1 MSIEGIIQKI
11 EDEAGKESAAILKE
25 ASDGAS
31 AILSMAQKELSL
43 SLEDLDRK
51 LVREKGR
58 MKNIHLSDGKRKAR
72 KAVLEMKESLI
83 MDAFSSIRRRMGEL
97 NGDDLSSLLLRLMAN
112 ARGEVGQEVTI
123 YPVRQEDLDAVR
135 GEVGIGPIVQDTKD
149 LPWQITRM
157 RSKDLIGGFI
167 AISSDGNRV
176 LDMSFNGLL
185 ERDEEGIR
193 EMISRMLFSDTMG

>member
-11 EDEAGKESAAILKE
+11 DDEAGKESAAILKE
-25 ASDGAS
+25 ATDGAS
-31 AILSMAQKELSL
+31 AILSVAQKELSL

-72 KAVLEMKESLI
+72 KTVLEMKESLI
-83 MDAFSSIRRRMGEL
+83 MDTFSSIRRRMGEL
-97 NGDDLSSLLLRLMAN
+97 NGDDLSGLLLRLMAN
-112 ARGEVGQEVTI
+112 ARAEVGQEVTI

-135 GEVGIGPIVQDTKD
+135 GEVGIGPVVQETEDM
-149 LPWQITRM
+149 PWQITRM
-157 RSKDLIGGFI
+157 KSKDLIGGFI
-167 AISSDGNRV
+167 AISSDGKRI

-185 ERDEEGIR
+185 ERDEERIR
-193 EMISRMLFSDTMG
+193 EMISKMLFSDTMG